1 MTVAG
6 SGEPVDNWAA
16 GAGANY
22 FYSVA
27 NINRERRPGTS
38 HYCCLILGWRQLQAA
53 VCRTAVAGTMFP
65 QFEQCDGEDV
75 SGGGDGDGV
84 GDGDGG
90 EQHQFCIW

>member
-27 NINRERRPGTS
+27 NINREETR
-38 HYCCLILGWRQLQAA
+38 HQLCYYCCLILGWRQLQAA
-53 VCRTAVAGTMFP
+53 VAGSGEAGTMSAMVVVMVVMHR
-65 QFEQCDGEDV
+65 Q
-75 SGGGDGDGV
+75 
-84 GDGDGG
+84 
-90 EQHQFCIW
+90 W

>member
-38 HYCCLILGWRQLQAA
+38 YYCCLMLGWRQLQAA
-53 VCRTAVAGTMFP
+53 VQPWLV
-65 QFEQCDGEDV
+65 QCFHNPSSV
-75 SGGGDGDGV
+75 MVMVRVMMSSISSASGD
-84 GDGDGG
+84 
-90 EQHQFCIW
+90 Q

>member
-27 NINRERRPGTS
+27 NINRERGDQAPVMLLLLSDAWVAPAPG
-38 HYCCLILGWRQLQAA
+38 CRGRVRRGWYN
-53 VCRTAVAGTMFP
+53 
-65 QFEQCDGEDV
+65 ECD
-75 SGGGDGDGV
+75 GGDG
-84 GDGDGG
+84 GDAPSMVMVVVSSISSAAGD
-90 EQHQFCIW
+90 Q